1 MSRRVVVTG
10 LAALCPLGQDWPS
23 IRAALIAKR
32 SAIQR
37 REAWAEVKGLRTH
50 LAAEVPGF
58 SRPAHYTRKQTR
70 SMGRVS
76 MLAARATELAL
87 GVAGWSRSDPG
98 YEHTG
103 LAYGSTS
110 GSPPALEQFVQRLIQ
125 SSVEGLSGTEFIQA
139 MSHTCVLNLAQ
150 FFGLRGRI
158 ISSCSACTSGSQ
170 AIGSAYEAI
179 KFGCQEIMVAG
190 GGEELHCADA
200 AVFDLLMSTSTR
212 NDEPDKTPRPFD
224 ADRDGLVVGEGAAT
238 LVLESLD
245 HARKRGANILAEL
258 AGYAS
263 NCDGRHVVHPSA
275 EGMHEVMVLALKD
288 ADLNPEAIDYVNAHA
303 TATQVGDLAESVA
316 TRNCFGRAIP
326 ISSLKGSMGHT
337 LGACG
342 AIDACISVHQLNEGW
357 LAPTVNLDRVDPQ
370 CAPLD
375 YLTEVREGDYGCFM
389 SNNYA
394 FGGINTSLIIKR
406 WQD

>member
-10 LAALCPLGQDWPS
+10 AAALCPLGQDWPT
-23 IRAALIAKR
+23 IRSALMAKR

-37 REAWAEVKGLRTH
+37 REDWARVQGLRTN
-50 LAAEVPGF
+50 LAAEVPNF
-58 SRPAHYTRKQTR
+58 TRPSHYTRKQTR

-76 MLAARATELAL
+76 LLAARASELAMEM
-87 GVAGWSRSDPG
+87 AGWNRTDPG
-98 YEHTG
+98 YEQTG

-110 GSPPALEQFVQRLIQ
+110 GSPPALEQFVSRLIQ

-158 ISSCSACTSGSQ
+158 ISTCTACTSGSQ
-170 AIGSAYEAI
+170 AIGSAYESI

-190 GGEELHCADA
+190 GAEELHCADA
-200 AVFDLLMSTSTR
+200 AVFDLLLSTSTR
-212 NDEPDKTPRPFD
+212 NDTPQKTPRPFD
-224 ADRDGLVVGEGAAT
+224 VDRDGLVVGEGAAA
-238 LVLESLD
+238 LVVESLE
-245 HARKRGANILAEL
+245 HARKRGANILAEI

-275 EGMHEVMVLALKD
+275 EGMHHVMELALKD
-288 ADLNPEAIDYVNAHA
+288 AALSPDAIDYVNAHA
-303 TATQVGDLAESVA
+303 TATQVGDVAESIA
-316 TRNCFGRAIP
+316 TRNCFKRAIP

-342 AIDACISVHQLNEGW
+342 AIDGVVSVHQLNEGW
-357 LAPTVNLDRVDPQ
+357 LAPTVNLEQVDPQ

-375 YLTEVREGDYGCFM
+375 YLTEVREGNFRCLM

-394 FGGINTSLIIKR
+394 FGGINTSLIFKQWR
-406 WQD
+406 D